1 MRRVPLSQLQP
12 GQSAKITAVPNIRLT
27 EIGLIPGTN
36 VKLIAKGPFK
46 TPLHISF
53 HSCELLID
61 RHTAEFVEVELCGYF

>member
-1 MRRVPLSQLQP
+1 MMFPMDFNMAPQKNPKNSENVPLCEWV
-12 GQSAKITAVPNIRLT
+12 ICN
-27 EIGLIPGTN
+27 N

-61 RHTAEFVEVELCGYF
+61 RYTAEFVEVELCGYF